1 MNDRP
6 SSVFIVDDDPA
17 VRKATARLLLAA
29 GFIVSPFASAG
40 EFLES
45 YAPDTPGCLLL
56 DLAMPERDGLELQQA
71 LLAAGEPPPII
82 FMSGCADVSRTVRAM
97 KLGAFDFLVKPVEEG
112 VLIAAVQ
119 NAFAHDRAERL
130 ARRELAAIRRR
141 FDALTPRELQVLRCV
156 VAGRL
161 NKQTADELGTVEK
174 TIKVHRAR
182 VMDKLQVDSLAEL
195 VLLAARIGIAPHPEY
210 ERPTRSSA

>member
-1 MNDRP
+1 MTDRA
-6 SSVFIVDDDPA
+6 SRVFIVDDDPA
-17 VRKATARLLLAA
+17 VRRAMARLLMAA
-29 GFIVSPFASAG
+29 GYRVSPFASAA

-45 YAPDTPGCLLL
+45 YAPDTPGCVLL

-71 LLAAGEPPPII
+71 LLASGEQPPII

-97 KLGAFDFLVKPVEEG
+97 KGGAFDFLVKPVEEG

-119 NAFAHDRAERL
+119 NALARDRVDRL
-130 ARRELAAIRRR
+130 ARRDLAAIRRR
-141 FDALTPRELQVLRCV
+141 FDALTPRELQVLKCV

-182 VMDKLQVDSLAEL
+182 VMDKLQVESLAEL
-195 VLLAARIGIAPHPEY
+195 VLLAARVGIAPQPEY
-210 ERPTRSSA
+210 ERDNRHSA